1 MKTDVQDKLNQL
13 IGDRIT
19 KLSRRELSK
28 NKVEQIIFRREL
40 VIEYVNEVKHITGST
55 VSAAKGYRTFTKG
68 IRNYIRGSAGSTGK
82 GGAAHA
88 ITIENNSLVVTNLAQ
103 VAGFEQNGT
112 ISKAITQAKKDLV
125 KVLIGSM
132 TLTPAQENLIM
143 AASDGHHGDVI
154 STGKKTTLGTISA
167 LKGIN
172 ELLDTNKIPRR
183 ENTQSIEDMVADL
196 AVYNQDT
203 DWSKIYDIGLNTL
216 ADWLEVQM
224 GWDQKPEDLVFKK
237 IVPKSRQLGQKI
249 SWSNNVVPVTPQIQ
263 IVFGLSPIGRKA
275 EYREAMSAW
284 DAGRSGGLVDTINTK
299 VGLILTRIEK
309 AIEMW
314 GIKNA
319 YDLTNLGGSPSPIDV
334 VKTVVPRMVVGS
346 LFDHTTRADMRF
358 KVNKTLFSKNQGM
371 TRNKVTQKVK
381 TGKGLKGVKRGI
393 GVGKAVRTRG
403 KNHVE
408 QAAGTNPMAL
418 KALLNEVLPAQ
429 VALNMKEPALRFR
442 TGRFANSV
450 RVDNVLQGPRGGN
463 TMIETSYQN
472 DPYETFA
479 RGGKMHTP
487 QRDPERLINKSVRQ
501 VATGML
507 GGRFGVRVL

>member
-55 VSAAKGYRTFTKG
+55 VSTARGYRAFTKG
-68 IRNYIRGSAGSTGK
+68 IRNYIRGRAGGGK

-88 ITIENNSLVVTNLAQ
+88 INIEKNSLVITSLPR
-103 VAGFEQNGT
+103 VAGFEQGGT
-112 ISKAITQAKKDLV
+112 ISKAITQAKRDLI
-125 KVLIGSM
+125 KALIGTM
-132 TLTPAQENLIM
+132 TIS
-143 AASDGHHGDVI
+143 AADETRILNAADGHHGDVI
-154 STGKKTTLGTISA
+154 ISGKKTTLGTIQA
-167 LKGIN
+167 LKGIDD
-172 ELLDTNKIPRR
+172 LLVEQGIPRR
-183 ENTQSIEDMVADL
+183 ENSPSIEEMVVDL
-196 AVYNQDT
+196 ATYSQAN

-216 ADWLEVQM
+216 ADWLEVSM
-224 GWDQKPEDLVFKK
+224 GWDQNPKDLVFKK

-249 SWSNNVVPVTPQIQ
+249 SWSHNVVPVTPEIQ

-284 DAGRSGGLVDTINTK
+284 DAGRSGGLADTINTK

-381 TGKGLKGVKRGI
+381 TGRGLKGVKRGI

-487 QRDPERLINKSVRQ
+487 QRDPERLIRKSVRQ